1 MCVYLTTSDLWKEV
15 VLKSSSKKQSTAA
28 AESTTS
34 WAPRRASIT
43 LQDVC
48 QTVFC
53 STSLEE
59 ILKGKVIPATVS
71 KEKTTAEKNKSWK
84 HIGCVQLATHR
95 KPKHYQLRF
104 LGHCALPRYD
114 YQLPMYWIITLK
126 MLMVFSVHF
135 IFFLPGSC
143 KIKLFYSTN
152 KNKTQQTVLLLT
164 SIDTSELTFF
174 LVFSIPF

>member
-1 MCVYLTTSDLWKEV
+1 MYVYLTTSDLWKEV
-15 VLKSSSKKQSTAA
+15 VLKSSGKKQSTAA

-43 LQDVC
+43 LQDIC

-59 ILKGKVIPATVS
+59 ILKGKVIPAVS
-71 KEKTTAEKNKSWK
+71 KEKRTAEKNKSWR
-84 HIGCVQLATHR
+84 HIGFVQLATYR
-95 KPKHYQLRF
+95 KPKHYQLWF

-114 YQLPMYWIITLK
+114 YQMPMYWIIKLK
-126 MLMVFSVHF
+126 MLTVFFSPL
-135 IFFLPGSC
+135 FFLPRRC

-152 KNKTQQTVLLLT
+152 KNKTQQTDLLLT
-164 SIDTSELTFF
+164 STHTSELTFF
-174 LVFSIPF
+174 LVFCTPF